1 MDTNMTVFA
10 KFIAIVFYA
19 IVFIGM
25 PIAAVKMARELWK
38 MG

>member
-1 MDTNMTVFA
+1 MTIFA

-25 PIAAVKMARELWK
+25 PIAGLKMAREFW
-38 MG
+38 GR